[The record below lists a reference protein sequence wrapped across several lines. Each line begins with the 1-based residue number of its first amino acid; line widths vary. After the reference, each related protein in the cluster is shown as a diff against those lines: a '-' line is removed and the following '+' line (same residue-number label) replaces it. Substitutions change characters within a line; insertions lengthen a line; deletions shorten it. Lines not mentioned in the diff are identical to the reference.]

1 MGCNFGHYGN
11 YSPIYGRI
19 YIRWEGDIE
28 MTYLGI
34 IFAVVVIISLACII
48 WIELDKKH
56 FKNKKL

>member
-1 MGCNFGHYGN
+1 
-11 YSPIYGRI
+11 
-19 YIRWEGDIE
+19 

-34 IFAVVVIISLACII
+34 IFAIVAVISLAFII